1 MANGRTYGA
10 FSGGAGSDAYDV
22 MQMAKQGG
30 QKLLLE
36 EDIFSFNALM
46 KAYERQQAKRSS
58 SMGLTQ
64 LISTIA
70 VPALMTAM
78 GIPAAASLGG
88 KAMQGIATGG
98 IIDMITKGTA
108 PSKGTMPTFTA
119 SGEGPYGRRDR
130 MRAKKMADSQI
141 NDLIAAVEA
150 QEKGSTQTSYMLG
163 SMDIL
168 GDLLDK
174 IGLGGLGKGGGQ
186 GASNPYKE
194 VTTYG
199 G

>member
-1 MANGRTYGA
+1 MDNGRTYGA

-70 VPALMTAM
+70 VPAPISWMFSISIMLLTCR
-78 GIPAAASLGG
+78 PADPRPAYNPNPIAPPLRGG
-88 KAMQGIATGG
+88 V
-98 IIDMITKGTA
+98 
-108 PSKGTMPTFTA
+108 PS
-119 SGEGPYGRRDR
+119 
-130 MRAKKMADSQI
+130 
-141 NDLIAAVEA
+141 V
-150 QEKGSTQTSYMLG
+150 
-163 SMDIL
+163 
-168 GDLLDK
+168 
-174 IGLGGLGKGGGQ
+174 
-186 GASNPYKE
+186 
-194 VTTYG
+194 V
-199 G
+199 